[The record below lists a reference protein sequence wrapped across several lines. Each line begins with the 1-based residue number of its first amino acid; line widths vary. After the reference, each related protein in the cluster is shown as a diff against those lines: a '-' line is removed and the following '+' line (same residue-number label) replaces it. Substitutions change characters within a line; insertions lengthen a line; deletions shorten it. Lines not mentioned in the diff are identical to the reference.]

1 LKRLSA
7 TLLAA
12 VLAVLATAQAAT
24 AAPAIYGVW
33 RNPKNSVHLE
43 IRACETGT
51 CGYVVW
57 ANAHAREDAR
67 KGSGKEL
74 LGMQLL
80 RGFAPDERNVWRG
93 KVFVPDLDRT
103 FSGSAQLIDD
113 RSLKA
118 KGCFLANLLCKS
130 QTWTRIDAGA

>member
-1 LKRLSA
+1 
-7 TLLAA
+7 
-12 VLAVLATAQAAT
+12 VLATTQAAT

-118 KGCFLANLLCKS
+118 KGCFLANLFCKS